1 MGSKDQS
8 IKRKTMAVIMLT
20 TVAVLFLTAAAFTAY
35 DLLTY
40 RQSLVQSLSAT
51 AAILADHSTAALA
64 LRDEKD
70 ARATLASLRADP
82 RIVAGA
88 LYDGHGSLF
97 ARYPAQAPVSAFPS
111 APGKGGYRYEGGRL
125 NLFEPVMD
133 GGVRLGTLYLK
144 SDPHSLFVRLRFYGG
159 IALLVLF
166 GSILVALLQFGAIVS
181 VVPGAGALAFASV
194 VILTMLA
201 AQTFDPR
208 LMWESA
214 GAQAP
219 DFEADFDA

>member
-1 MGSKDQS
+1 MGFKDQS

-20 TVAVLFLTAAAFTAY
+20 TVAVLLLTAAAFTGY
-35 DLLTY
+35 DLLAY
-40 RQSLVQSLSAT
+40 RQSLVHSLSAT

-70 ARATLASLRADP
+70 AQATLGSLCADP

-88 LYDGHGSLF
+88 LYDGQGSLF

-111 APGKGGYRYEGGRL
+111 APGKCGYRHEGGRVI
-125 NLFEPVMD
+125 LFEPVAE

-144 SDPHSLFVRLRFYGG
+144 SDPHPLYVRLRFYGG

-166 GSILVALLQFGAIVS
+166 GSILVALVIFNGFQRRIQRPIL
-181 VVPGAGALAFASV
+181 AL
-194 VILTMLA
+194 
-201 AQTFDPR
+201 
-208 LMWESA
+208 
-214 GAQAP
+214 G
-219 DFEADFDA
+219 